1 MENYEE
7 EKKKAIDYMTM
18 NQSRVAITTDM
29 WTADHQKK
37 GYMAIT
43 AHFIDESWKLRN
55 VIMRY
60 YYVLLYIMCC

>member
-43 AHFIDESWKLRN
+43 THGPEASSL
-55 VIMRY
+55 
-60 YYVLLYIMCC
+60 